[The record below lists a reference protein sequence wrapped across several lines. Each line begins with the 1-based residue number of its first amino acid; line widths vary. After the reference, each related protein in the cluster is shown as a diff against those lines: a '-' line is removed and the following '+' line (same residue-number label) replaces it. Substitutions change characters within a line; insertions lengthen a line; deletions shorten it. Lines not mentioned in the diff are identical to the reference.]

1 MRGVVSAV
9 SGMFRCEAVSGILVV
24 YSAKE
29 RRGLI
34 LLKETKSR
42 YDYVYFMQESVLLV
56 FCLLLFLSVIVE
68 VGVVVVD
75 FLSPLGLSAPC

>member
-1 MRGVVSAV
+1 M

-24 YSAKE
+24 CSAKE

-75 FLSPLGLSAPC
+75 FLSPLGLSAPY